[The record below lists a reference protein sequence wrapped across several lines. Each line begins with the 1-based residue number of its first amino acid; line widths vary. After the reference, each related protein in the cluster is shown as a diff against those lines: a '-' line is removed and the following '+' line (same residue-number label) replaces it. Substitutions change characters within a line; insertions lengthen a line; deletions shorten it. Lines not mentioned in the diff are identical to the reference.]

1 MSHLTTPDITILI
14 SVPSTTSA
22 SQPSLAA
29 ERRISPSWPIT
40 ILKAKLETV
49 TGIPPSAQLL
59 RLLTN
64 DGWLVL
70 SDGSVSDYPL
80 RNGSELEIGDSRPVG
95 MRGDF
100 TDVNKVEKFELPMQ
114 DYERLDDSVLAW
126 KRRRGLGRFDPNAK
140 SREEV
145 ERERRSRDETE
156 VASRGIR
163 VGGRC
168 RVAGDDG
175 RRGVVRFVGGI
186 DGLGGEREAGCQW
199 VGVELDEPVGR
210 NDGSVL
216 VKVVNPGEGQGEGD
230 DDGEIETED
239 GKQDGKEDESGTG
252 KKEGKEKEVI
262 KRLFQCKPKF
272 GVFARPEKVE
282 MGEWP
287 VLDDLEEDEDME
299 EI

>member
-1 MSHLTTPDITILI
+1 
-14 SVPSTTSA
+14 
-22 SQPSLAA
+22 
-29 ERRISPSWPIT
+29 
-40 ILKAKLETV
+40 
-49 TGIPPSAQLL
+49 
-59 RLLTN
+59 
-64 DGWLVL
+64 
-70 SDGSVSDYPL
+70 
-80 RNGSELEIGDSRPVG
+80 
-95 MRGDF
+95 
-100 TDVNKVEKFELPMQ
+100 
-114 DYERLDDSVLAW
+114 
-126 KRRRGLGRFDPNAK
+126 
-140 SREEV
+140 
-145 ERERRSRDETE
+145 
-156 VASRGIR
+156 
-163 VGGRC
+163 
-168 RVAGDDG
+168 
-175 RRGVVRFVGGI
+175 
-186 DGLGGEREAGCQW
+186 
-199 VGVELDEPVGR
+199 VGR